1 LRCKVCRHILTAKPK
16 EEEDLKEQI
25 ENLKKQIQFN
35 ESEHIYTKNGIV
47 LPSVTQIMNP
57 LYDAVYGKANMNA
70 SDNGK
75 SKGKEIHRAIDDY
88 CEFGMIDISEE
99 YKPYLYSFI
108 KYLDDKGLTVVAS
121 EVMLCHPVYNYA
133 GTIDIIATNPKNQYV
148 MIDNKTG
155 GLQALLH
162 SVQLQAYTDMWSA
175 NKMPE
180 IAYKVALGLS
190 DKGYE
195 EKVYSKYDAKAK
207 SVFDACYKIHNF
219 KKEL

>member
-1 LRCKVCRHILTAKPK
+1 M
-16 EEEDLKEQI
+16 KEQI
-25 ENLKKQIQFN
+25 ENLKNQIQFN
-35 ESEHIYTKNGIV
+35 EAEHIYTKNGVV

-88 CEFGMIDISEE
+88 CDFGIIDISEE

-133 GTIDIIATNPKNQYV
+133 GTIDIIATNPKGEYV
-148 MIDNKTG
+148 LIDNKTG
-155 GLQALLH
+155 GLQPKLH
-162 SVQLQAYTDMWSA
+162 AIQLQAYTDMWSA

-190 DKGYE
+190 EKGCKE
-195 EKVYSKYDAKAK
+195 HKYDKYDTKAK
-207 SVFDACYKIHNF
+207 SVFDACYKIY
-219 KKEL
+219 KYRKEL